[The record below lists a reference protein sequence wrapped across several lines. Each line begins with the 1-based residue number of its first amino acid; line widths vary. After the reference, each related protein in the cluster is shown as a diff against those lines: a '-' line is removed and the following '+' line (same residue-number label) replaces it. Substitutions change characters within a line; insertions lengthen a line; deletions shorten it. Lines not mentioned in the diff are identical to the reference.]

1 MTVMTTYYPKE
12 PTMAHLTRI
21 ASYGQTNPL
30 PIPET
35 AHLTPEQR
43 AEYTFIL
50 TKDDEEQLLIP
61 EKDAREVSPLI
72 EYMAVGDVF
81 LILGT

>member
-1 MTVMTTYYPKE
+1 MHK
-12 PTMAHLTRI
+12 LTRI

-35 AHLTPEQR
+35 MHLTPEQR

-50 TKDDEEQLLIP
+50 TMPDGQDYLIP
-61 EKDAREVSPLI
+61 EMDAREASPLI
-72 EYMAVGDVF
+72 EHLDIGSAF
-81 LILGT
+81 LLM

>member
-1 MTVMTTYYPKE
+1 
-12 PTMAHLTRI
+12 MAHLTRI
-21 ASYGQTNPL
+21 ASYGQTNPV

-35 AHLTPEQR
+35 AHLTAEQR

-50 TKDDEEQLLIP
+50 TKGDDDYLIP

-72 EYMAVGDVF
+72 EHMDVGNVY
-81 LILGT
+81 LIL

>member
-1 MTVMTTYYPKE
+1 
-12 PTMAHLTRI
+12 MAHLTRI
-21 ASYGQTNPL
+21 ASYGQTNPV

-50 TKDDEEQLLIP
+50 TRDGEDYLIP
-61 EKDAREVSPLI
+61 ETDAREVSPLI
-72 EYMAVGDVF
+72 EHMAVGNVYY
-81 LILGT
+81 ILGS

>member
-1 MTVMTTYYPKE
+1 MTT
-12 PTMAHLTRI
+12 LTRI

-50 TKDDEEQLLIP
+50 EDNEGEQYLIT
-61 EKDAREVSPLI
+61 ETEARKFTPLA
-72 EYMAVGDVF
+72 ENMGVGNVYMP
-81 LILGT
+81 LP

>member
-1 MTVMTTYYPKE
+1 M
-12 PTMAHLTRI
+12 HLTRI
-21 ASYGQTNPL
+21 ASYGQTNPV

-50 TKDDEEQLLIP
+50 TNGDEQHLIP
-61 EKDAREVSPLI
+61 EKDARAVSPLVEHLDI
-72 EYMAVGDVF
+72 GSVYYF
-81 LILGT
+81 LGT

>member
-1 MTVMTTYYPKE
+1 
-12 PTMAHLTRI
+12 MAYLTRI

-35 AHLTPEQR
+35 MHLTAEQR

-50 TKDDEEQLLIP
+50 TQDDGEQLLIP
-61 EKDAREVSPLI
+61 EQDARKVSPLL
-72 EYMAVGDVF
+72 EHMDVGNVYLF
-81 LILGT
+81 L

>member
-1 MTVMTTYYPKE
+1 
-12 PTMAHLTRI
+12 MAHLTRI
-21 ASYGQTNPL
+21 ASYGDSNPV

-50 TKDDEEQLLIP
+50 THGDDDYLIP
-61 EKDAREVSPLI
+61 EMDARKESPLI
-72 EYMAVGDVF
+72 EHLAVGNVYYF
-81 LILGT
+81 IGT

>member
-1 MTVMTTYYPKE
+1 
-12 PTMAHLTRI
+12 MAHLTRI

-35 AHLTPEQR
+35 MHLTPEQR

-50 TKDDEEQLLIP
+50 TNGDEDLLIP
-61 EKDAREVSPLI
+61 EKDARTVSPLI
-72 EYMAVGDVF
+72 EHMAVGNVYYF
-81 LILGT
+81 LGS